1 MLCLQLFSTMQMKR
15 ETLSKKKIDEGTN
28 GGHKIREHDAHQ
40 QMKDVFED
48 KDPKSL
54 F

>member
-1 MLCLQLFSTMQMKR
+1 MQMKR

-40 QMKDVFED
+40 QMKDVFKD
-48 KDPKSL
+48 KDPKNL